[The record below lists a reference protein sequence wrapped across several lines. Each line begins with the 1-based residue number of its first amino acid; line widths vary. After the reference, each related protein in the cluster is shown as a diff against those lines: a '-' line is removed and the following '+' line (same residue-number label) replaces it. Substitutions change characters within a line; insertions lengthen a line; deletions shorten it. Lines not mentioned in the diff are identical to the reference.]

1 MGIFAAILGGI
12 GGLSGIMG
20 VITALDVLDDPII
33 SKLGDGEYIF
43 WFLVAA
49 ILLLGSIAMSVG
61 SGESVD

>member
-20 VITALDVLDDPII
+20 IITALDVLEEPII
-33 SKLGDGEYIF
+33 TKLGDGEYIF

-49 ILLLGSIAMSVG
+49 LLLLGSIAMSVG
-61 SGESVD
+61 RGEGAD

>member
-12 GGLSGIMG
+12 GGLSGVMG
-20 VITALDVLDDPII
+20 IITALDVLNEPII
-33 SKLGDGEYIF
+33 SNLGDGEYIF

-49 ILLLGSIAMSVG
+49 LLLLGSIAVSVG

>member
-20 VITALDVLDDPII
+20 IITALDVLEEPII
-33 SKLGDGEYIF
+33 TKLGDGEYIF

-49 ILLLGSIAMSVG
+49 LLLLGSIAM
-61 SGESVD
+61 